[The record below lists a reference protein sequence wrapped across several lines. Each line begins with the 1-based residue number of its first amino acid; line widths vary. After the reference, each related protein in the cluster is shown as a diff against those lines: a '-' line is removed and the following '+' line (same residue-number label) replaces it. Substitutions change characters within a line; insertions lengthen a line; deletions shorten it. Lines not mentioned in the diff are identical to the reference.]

1 MKKIVGAVWKLPA
14 KQHSQSS
21 PFSPKLGWIG
31 CAIQQATSKRLP
43 GFFFRFN
50 ILIFIYFL
58 KYKTIE
64 THARAFLRLN
74 ISAVSSVK
82 RSRFKNANASMI
94 RNDMNYTSLFP
105 ILRILL
111 LLEKVSDSMSLK
123 KSSVFQ
129 SLRCKQ
135 GADLST

>member
-1 MKKIVGAVWKLPA
+1 MGCKLC
-14 KQHSQSS
+14 
-21 PFSPKLGWIG
+21 G
-31 CAIQQATSKRLP
+31 
-43 GFFFRFN
+43 
-50 ILIFIYFL
+50 
-58 KYKTIE
+58 
-64 THARAFLRLN
+64 LR
-74 ISAVSSVK
+74 K